1 MSVATTDYV
10 ADWRTY
16 RENMKARRGVRNN
29 TYVGPNPSSNTSTTN
44 TSTTNNTTTTTNTSS
59 TVLSN
64 NGESEQ
70 WHRKYI
76 ALEKKTQHFITQ
88 QQQTVREQ
96 VQRELAL
103 ARQKSAVLGE
113 QVEALEISAAELD
126 ERTQQRDEL
135 SSKLR
140 VAMKKLEELETM
152 NIDLREANDRLTKGL
167 EVAMKTANKDRHSA
181 QRLRDHEHDLIH
193 ESKLKVAASEKLV
206 QQGKQK
212 LCECTD
218 SLKEETRLRIQLE
231 KEMKAMKEQLV
242 LERHVASDKIQEL
255 ASKLQVALTN
265 RDENTQT
272 YQLALAES
280 QEKQKALELEIAVL
294 KNIPSDLLKLKKKLK
309 KNKKKLLAY
318 ERQVKYDTENL
329 IRETSNGLR
338 SITAGT
344 GIHTGNK
351 IERSRNI
358 RSNGDKN
365 DKILTLQ
372 SIAGRELM
380 IAHQINEAIGG
391 GNTGT
396 M

>member
-29 TYVGPNPSSNTSTTN
+29 TNVGPNPSSNTSTTN
-44 TSTTNNTTTTTNTSS
+44 NSTTNNTTTTTNTSS

-255 ASKLQVALTN
+255 ASKLQ
-265 RDENTQT
+265 
-272 YQLALAES
+272 
-280 QEKQKALELEIAVL
+280 IA
-294 KNIPSDLLKLKKKLK
+294 
-309 KNKKKLLAY
+309 
-318 ERQVKYDTENL
+318 
-329 IRETSNGLR
+329 
-338 SITAGT
+338 
-344 GIHTGNK
+344 
-351 IERSRNI
+351 
-358 RSNGDKN
+358 
-365 DKILTLQ
+365 
-372 SIAGRELM
+372 
-380 IAHQINEAIGG
+380 
-391 GNTGT
+391 
-396 M
+396 